1 MEVLVQKFG
10 GTSVASYE
18 KMKEVCKIIEA
29 HKEKYKDIAVVVSAM
44 GRKGAPYATDTLIG
58 MCTNIND
65 RPTKRE
71 LDMIMSC
78 GEIISGTILATMLDS
93 MGIPATFLTGTQAGI
108 ITTKA
113 FSNAKIKKIN
123 PKKIQRELA
132 DGKVV
137 IIAGF
142 QGGTEDGEITTL
154 GRGGSDTSAVA
165 IGKALGSDL
174 VQIYTD
180 VDGIMTADPRIEP
193 DAKVLKYADY
203 DEVFQMAENGA
214 KVIHPRAVELA
225 KKYGYEDLKD
235 VIELAKNADIK
246 QKKKNTYNPT
256 FEGTKIGPASMLKD
270 AYEDSSKTKFMS
282 AVAHRDKIA
291 QVKVIG
297 SEEDFSDI
305 LNEMED
311 RHINMDMI
319 NFLTEKKAFALDV
332 SNLDEVEN
340 ILKQHDV
347 EYEIKPDCAK
357 VTVIGNKVT
366 ETPGVIA
373 KIMRALNAE
382 NITLLQSSDSYNS
395 LSCLVDEKDMVTT
408 VHVIHNAFSA

>member
-18 KMKEVCKIIEA
+18 KMKEVCKIIES
-29 HKEKYKDIAVVVSAM
+29 HKEKYKNIAVVVSAM
-44 GRKGAPYATDTLIG
+44 GRKGAPYATDTLIS

-193 DAKVLKYADY
+193 DAKVLKYVDY
-203 DEVFQMAENGA
+203 DEVFQMAEKGA

-225 KKYGYEDLKD
+225 K
-235 VIELAKNADIK
+235 NADIIL
-246 QKKKNTYNPT
+246 QIKNTYNPNY
-256 FEGTKIGPASMLKD
+256 EGTKIGPANVLKD
-270 AYEDSSKTKFMS
+270 VYEDSSKVKFMS
-282 AVAHRDKIA
+282 AVAHKDKIA
-291 QVKVIG
+291 QVKVIAT
-297 SEEDFSDI
+297 EDIFSRI

-319 NFLTEKKAFALDV
+319 NFFTEKKAFALDV
-332 SNLDEVEN
+332 SNLEEVEN
-340 ILKQHDV
+340 ILKQYDI

-357 VTVIGNKVT
+357 VT
-366 ETPGVIA
+366 
-373 KIMRALNAE
+373 
-382 NITLLQSSDSYNS
+382 LL
-395 LSCLVDEKDMVTT
+395 
-408 VHVIHNAFSA
+408 

>member
-225 KKYGYEDLKD
+225 K
-235 VIELAKNADIK
+235 NADIIL
-246 QKKKNTYNPT
+246 QIKNTYNPT

-347 EYEIKPDCAK
+347 EYEIK
-357 VTVIGNKVT
+357 
-366 ETPGVIA
+366 
-373 KIMRALNAE
+373 IMRALNAE

>member
-132 DGKVV
+132 DGNNSR
-137 IIAGF
+137 I
-142 QGGTEDGEITTL
+142 
-154 GRGGSDTSAVA
+154 
-165 IGKALGSDL
+165 
-174 VQIYTD
+174 
-180 VDGIMTADPRIEP
+180 PRWNRRWRNNYI
-193 DAKVLKYADY
+193 
-203 DEVFQMAENGA
+203 
-214 KVIHPRAVELA
+214 R
-225 KKYGYEDLKD
+225 
-235 VIELAKNADIK
+235 
-246 QKKKNTYNPT
+246 
-256 FEGTKIGPASMLKD
+256 
-270 AYEDSSKTKFMS
+270 
-282 AVAHRDKIA
+282 
-291 QVKVIG
+291 
-297 SEEDFSDI
+297 
-305 LNEMED
+305 
-311 RHINMDMI
+311 
-319 NFLTEKKAFALDV
+319 
-332 SNLDEVEN
+332 
-340 ILKQHDV
+340 
-347 EYEIKPDCAK
+347 
-357 VTVIGNKVT
+357 
-366 ETPGVIA
+366 
-373 KIMRALNAE
+373 
-382 NITLLQSSDSYNS
+382 
-395 LSCLVDEKDMVTT
+395 
-408 VHVIHNAFSA
+408 